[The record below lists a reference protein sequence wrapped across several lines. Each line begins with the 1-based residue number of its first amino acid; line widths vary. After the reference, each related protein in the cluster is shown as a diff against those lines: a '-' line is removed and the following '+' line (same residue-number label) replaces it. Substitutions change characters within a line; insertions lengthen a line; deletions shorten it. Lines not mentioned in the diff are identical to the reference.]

1 MTTLNANVTCTLQI
15 TPHLDQYPNADLVWC
30 QEEPLNNGAWT
41 YVQPRLI
48 TALNESEHHKGKV
61 PIYAGRNPTSSV
73 ATGSKAAHKSEI
85 DMINKMAFAE

>member
-61 PIYAGRNPTSSV
+61 PSYVFSGDRKQGRP
-73 ATGSKAAHKSEI
+73 
-85 DMINKMAFAE
+85 